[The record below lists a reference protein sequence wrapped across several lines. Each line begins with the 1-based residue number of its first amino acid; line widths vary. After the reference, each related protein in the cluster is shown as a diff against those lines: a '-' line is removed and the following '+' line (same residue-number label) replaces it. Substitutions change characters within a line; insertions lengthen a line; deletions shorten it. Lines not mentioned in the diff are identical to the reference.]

1 MIAVHLV
8 GNVGSTDPSCAL
20 KNCLLEGISFLVVR
34 CPCHWQEEKMKELFR
49 DHFRDYVG
57 SNLRLSFDSLNEVHR
72 SKCMARFYAE
82 KIIRAVNPGLI
93 PTTEEEMAACVVD
106 GSDDCGVDFLS
117 REGNMVLV
125 LQAKFSGHKKT
136 GKKRTEDPES
146 FDSFCSVLTRLYAG
160 PKKYRM
166 NQKLKEARAEIDWD
180 RDSFLLH
187 YITLAQPAQNSLN
200 QAAKGIHPVAD
211 VPDLADRT
219 GLELLD
225 EQALNQS
232 LRDALSVRE
241 ESSTQARVLFAQE
254 GEQPPWLRFEDS
266 LGRVSFVG
274 QIKGSQIAEIFR
286 AHRSSIFSLNIR
298 NYIGDNLT
306 NRGIKATATKAP
318 EDFFFFN
325 NGISALASRVSP
337 DEEERILV
345 CDDFSI
351 INGAQTVR
359 SLQKAHAED
368 ADSLQ
373 KVRVLVRVTEA
384 RPKQV
389 EPEFLYSIT
398 KFNNTQNAIKLSDFR
413 SNDKVQLDIG
423 SRFERMS
430 RGGKKFRYRN
440 KRSGER
446 DPNRISIGMEE
457 FTKSVHSFLFG
468 PDDVF
473 GGSQYLFDT
482 SKDGGYL
489 KIYGDGVDLL
499 PSLTESQF
507 SHLAGAWFT
516 CEYAKDLWQQEAET
530 APSEALER
538 RWMVFFAVGE
548 SMRQVHERQEVDLD
562 SVLEKLSN
570 PGWYSESETHP
581 YKAVVRRHCKLA
593 FTALKNAYSEA
604 SSHKDFRHRNWF
616 RNALTLGA
624 VRKQLENLWD
634 IVSENAENY
643 TVITKKGQ

>member
-1 MIAVHLV
+1 
-8 GNVGSTDPSCAL
+8 
-20 KNCLLEGISFLVVR
+20 
-34 CPCHWQEEKMKELFR
+34 MKELFR
-49 DHFRDYVG
+49 EHFRDYVA
-57 SNLRLSFDSLNEVHR
+57 SDLKLNFDALSEVQR
-72 SKCMARFYAE
+72 SKYMARFYAE

-93 PTTEEEMAACVVD
+93 PTTDEELAACVVD

-117 REGNMVLV
+117 REGNTVLV

-136 GKKRTEDPES
+136 GKKRFEDPES
-146 FDSFCSVLTRLYAG
+146 FDYFCSVLGRLYAG
-160 PKKYRM
+160 PKKLRM

-180 RDSFLLH
+180 RDTFILH
-187 YITLAQPAQNSLN
+187 YITLAQPAQNSFN
-200 QAAKGIHPVAD
+200 QAERGIHPVSD
-211 VPDLADRT
+211 IPDLPDRA

-225 EQALNQS
+225 EQSLNQS

-241 ESSTQARVLFAQE
+241 ESSAQARVLFAQE
-254 GEQPPWLRFEDS
+254 DEQPPWLRFEDS
-266 LGRVSFVG
+266 LGRVSYVG
-274 QIKGSQIAEIFR
+274 RIKGSQIAEIFR

-325 NGISALASRVSP
+325 NGISALASRVEP
-337 DEEERILV
+337 DEEHRTLI

-368 ADSLQ
+368 ADALQ
-373 KVRVLVRVTEA
+373 SVRVLVRVTEA

-413 SNDKVQLDIG
+413 SNDRVQLDIG
-423 SRFERMS
+423 NKFERLPS
-430 RGGKKFRYRN
+430 RGGKKFRYKN

-446 DPNRISIGMEE
+446 DPNRISVGMEE
-457 FTKSVHSFLFG
+457 FTKTVHSFLFG

-489 KIYGDGVDLL
+489 KIYGSGVDLL

-507 SHLAGAWFT
+507 HRLAGTWFI
-516 CEYAKDLWQQEAET
+516 CEYAKEIWEQEAET
-530 APSEALER
+530 AVSEALER
-538 RWMVFFAVGE
+538 RWMVFFGVGE
-548 SMRQVHERQEVDLD
+548 AMRQVHEHRGLDFD
-562 SVLEKLSN
+562 SVLEDFSD
-570 PGWYSESETHP
+570 PSWYIEADAHP
-581 YKAVVRRHCKLA
+581 YKTVVRRYCKLA
-593 FTALKNAYSEA
+593 FTALRNAYAEA

-616 RNALTLGA
+616 RNPLTLEA
-624 VRKQLENLWD
+624 IRRQLTNLWD
-634 IVSENAENY
+634 IVSENADNY
-643 TVITKKGQ
+643 ILPGKKSGADGR